1 MTDVRELL
9 ARLNPSNVRFDVG
22 QGGGILDLTNIDIAG
37 ALGMVTPGLG
47 REVLEACWNP
57 DGARLR
63 RHKLRD
69 AVVALVEPEIRRQR
83 NRLFDAGLDLQ
94 LARQAAAWGHSGM
107 THEQRAELERTRCRY
122 EQVQAQCWP
131 RTLMDSL
138 PTLAGAVLAEIAQ
151 TNHCDAC
158 AGRGELMVGETLK
171 ECVECKGHGTVPV
184 SDRKRAKA
192 IGRDFA
198 SFARNWRA
206 VYLWLLDRFRDA
218 EQQAAREFA
227 AAVSR
232 DAA

>member
-1 MTDVRELL
+1 MADVREML
-9 ARLNPSNVRFDVG
+9 ARLNPTTVKFDIG
-22 QGGGILDLTNIDIAG
+22 TGGGVPELTNLDIAG
-37 ALGMVTPGLG
+37 ALAFVTPGLG

-63 RHKLRD
+63 RYKLRD
-69 AVVALVEPEIRRQR
+69 AVVAAVEPEIRRQR
-83 NRLFDAGLDLQ
+83 NRLWDAGLDLQ
-94 LARQAAAWGHSGM
+94 LAKQAAAWGAAGM
-107 THEQRAELERTRCRY
+107 TDAQRVEIERARTRY

-131 RTLMDSL
+131 QSTMESL
-138 PTLAGAVLAEIAQ
+138 PAIVGAVLAEIGSRCL
-151 TNHCDAC
+151 CDTC
-158 AGRGELMVGETLK
+158 EGRGERLVGDVLG
-171 ECVECKGHGTVPV
+171 ECKACSGRGVAAV
-184 SDRKRAKA
+184 SDRQRAKA

>member
-9 ARLNPSNVRFDVG
+9 ARLNQTTVRFDVG
-22 QGGGILDLTNIDIAG
+22 QGGGAPALANIDIAG
-37 ALGMVTPGLG
+37 ALGMVSPGLG
-47 REVLEACWNP
+47 REVLEACWWP

-83 NRLFDAGLDLQ
+83 NRLWDAGLDLQ
-94 LARQAAAWGHSGM
+94 LAKQAAAWGSAGM
-107 THEQRAELERTRCRY
+107 TDAQRVEIERARARY

-131 RTLMDSL
+131 QSTMESL
-138 PTLAGAVLAEIAQ
+138 PALVGAVLAEMAGAGL
-151 TNHCDAC
+151 CEVCEGRKALLVGDVVRECAAC
-158 AGRGELMVGETLK
+158 KGRGV
-171 ECVECKGHGTVPV
+171 VPA
-184 SDRKRAKA
+184 SDRQRARA

-198 SFARNWRA
+198 VYYRNWRD

-218 EQQAAREFA
+218 EQRAAREFA
-227 AAVSR
+227 DAVAR